1 MKLLVANCICLLLY
15 VCLSQTYAQGLDNAG
30 LASTTTTAAYSTRL
44 VKSSYSGPCMRVRRA
59 SDNAE
64 ADVAFD
70 ATYKRVTIACTATI
84 TAAGS
89 SGLTVGTTM
98 SFGSFYG
105 SSSCFVTTWY
115 DQTGNAK
122 HAIQTT
128 AASQPRIVNAGII
141 DRLNSWP
148 AITFQN
154 NTQLMTY
161 TATNMTVQTIN
172 AVRACPNINWQTL
185 VAMPANTD
193 FSVRANS
200 GVGSLYNTNPDGN
213 DWFYSLGSPWQFWV
227 NGVQNTSF
235 SSTAIHTISTNTA
248 SPVTATMSIST
259 SFFGRGMNSGAAIN
273 ELLLFP
279 ATLSTTDRQA
289 LQTNQNSYFILHS
302 LPLQL
307 ISFTSNRDN
316 AINQLKW
323 QTADE
328 ANTRQFVI
336 ERKMDNGSFTAIGQV
351 AANGVGN
358 GNYAYNDAAAPA
370 GIAFYRLKME
380 DRDGQFTY
388 SNTVTL
394 TVSSSQQASKAYP
407 NPASD
412 KVYIQVYDK
421 NLLYTKARLSDI
433 NGHLLFVFT
442 INDYKQPI
450 ALSGRPIGTYL
461 VQLSNGEVLTI
472 TKK

>member
-1 MKLLVANCICLLLY
+1 MKVFIANCICLLLC
-15 VCLSQTYAQGLDNAG
+15 VSLSQTYAQGLDLAG
-30 LASTTTTAAYSTRL
+30 LPSTTTAAAYSTRL
-44 VKSSYSGPCMRVRRA
+44 VNSSYTGPCMRVRRS

-70 ATYKRVTIACTATI
+70 ATYKRITTACTTTI
-84 TAAGS
+84 TAAGT
-89 SGLTVGTTM
+89 SGLTIGTTM

-105 SSSCFVTTWY
+105 SASCFVTTWY
-115 DQTGNAK
+115 DQTGNGR
-122 HAIQTT
+122 HAAQTT
-128 AASQPRIVNAGII
+128 AASQPRIVNAGTI

-148 AITFQN
+148 AITIQN
-154 NTQLMTY
+154 NGQLMTY
-161 TATNMTVQTIN
+161 TSANITVQTIN

-185 VAMPANTD
+185 VAMPASTD

-200 GVGSLYNTNPDGN
+200 GVGALYNTNPDAN
-213 DWFYSLGSPWQFWV
+213 DWFYSPGSPWQFWV
-227 NGVQNTSF
+227 NGVQNISY

-248 SPVTATMSIST
+248 SPVTATMSISS
-259 SFFGRGMNSGAAIN
+259 SFMGRGMNSGAGLN

-289 LQTNQNSYFILHS
+289 LQTNQNSYFVSNS

-307 ISFTSNRDN
+307 LSFTGYRNSTT
-316 AINQLKW
+316 NQLQW

-336 ERKMDNGSFTAIGQV
+336 ERKTANSDFNAIGELPARGQ
-351 AANGVGN
+351 GN
-358 GNYAYNDAAAPA
+358 GHYTYNDATAEE
-370 GIAFYRLKME
+370 GTVFYRLKME
-380 DRDGQFTY
+380 DLDGQFTY
-388 SNTVTL
+388 SNTVSL
-394 TVSSSQQASKAYP
+394 LVPSSQQASKAYP
-407 NPASD
+407 NPTAN

-421 NLLYTKARLSDI
+421 NLLHTKARLSDI

-442 INDYKQPI
+442 INDWKQPV
-450 ALSGRPIGTYL
+450 ALNGQPIGTYL
-461 VQLSNGEVLTI
+461 VQLNNGEVLTI